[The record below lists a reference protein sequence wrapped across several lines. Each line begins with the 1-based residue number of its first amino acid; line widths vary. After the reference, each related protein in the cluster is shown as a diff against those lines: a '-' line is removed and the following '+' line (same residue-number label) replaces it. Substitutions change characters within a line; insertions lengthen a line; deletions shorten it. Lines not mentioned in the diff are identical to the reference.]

1 MHELSIAMSMVEMAA
16 EEATRRGGAQVC
28 AIHLK
33 LGPLS
38 GVVREALLFSY
49 DVACEGTP
57 LEGSRLVI
65 EDVPVVF
72 CPDCSE
78 EQRAQA
84 LSVRQRGSATDA
96 QHVAVEFMRP
106 VTVGRKA
113 LPATCLTNDMAMP
126 TSSIHPIQETHV
138 ALYHIMWDMVHTF
151 LQHKSLVGEE

>member
-16 EEATRRGGAQVC
+16 EEAARRGGAQVC

-65 EDVPVVF
+65 EDVPVVVF
-72 CPDCSE
+72 CDGCSE
-78 EQRAQA
+78 EQTLASVQRFFCPACGA
-84 LSVRQRGSATDA
+84 ATPRVLSGKELQV
-96 QHVAVEFMRP
+96 
-106 VTVGRKA
+106 
-113 LPATCLTNDMAMP
+113 
-126 TSSIHPIQETHV
+126 V
-138 ALYHIMWDMVHTF
+138 ALE
-151 LQHKSLVGEE
+151 LEQ